1 MSKRLRPTIY
11 NIAAHG
17 GFADALAQ
25 GLIDRFA
32 KDPLGLARGLIIL
45 PNNRARRAVHDAFV
59 RLSEDGLLLPQ
70 MAVVGDLELD
80 ESIGVALDSGELSL
94 DVPPSVDSLDRLLM
108 LARLIEM
115 ESAAKGSA
123 LLSKEA
129 LRLAREF
136 ARTLDQLTVEEIALK
151 DLFDIDVE
159 PELSGHW
166 QASLAFFRVIAE
178 KWQVKLAKMGIVDEA
193 ARRNALFDQSVK
205 AWKTKPPNHFVVAA
219 GITTSAPAIARFLR
233 AIAFLPDGMVVLPDL
248 DMVMVDEEWDMLGPF
263 EPDAET
269 GKTGRAQETH
279 PQYHMKLLLE
289 RMSIARGEI
298 LRWPRTG
305 TSGAAA
311 NRSRALSNAFAV
323 PKLTSRWQSLDA
335 NERSLAGVQTVEARN
350 SAEEAQIVALLAREA
365 LETPERR
372 VAIITPDRALAG
384 RISAHLERWNIA
396 ADDTAGQPL
405 SKKPEGV
412 FFLTLL
418 SATADGFP
426 PAEFLALLKHPL
438 VRAGDERLEWLTQVR
453 KLDLLMRGPR
463 PAPGLAGIDSLFQ
476 SEDSR
481 SKGLRQDLMPW
492 WQEVR
497 MIFEPAAKVLSG
509 AADWGAMLAEIR
521 QLADMVTNGQ
531 VWAGPAGRQLAD
543 FLSDMEDRATLG
555 PLKIQSSE
563 IVSYFETLL
572 ADIPVRPPYGGHPRI
587 ALYGLLE
594 ARLQQAEL
602 VICCGL
608 NEGSW
613 PQAITPDPWLAPM
626 VRKSLGLPAQER
638 QIGLSAHDLVGAM
651 GAQNVVL
658 TRAGRDGSGPAIASR
673 FLLRLKAMCGDNLK
687 ERPIAQDWA
696 QRIDKP
702 EEPIRI
708 EQPAPEPS
716 AEQRRVKLS
725 VTNVDRLIADPFAFY
740 AAKIMGLGS
749 LDMIDAEPSPAWRG
763 SIIHDILDKWAKE
776 DDYDPDAL
784 KRRALAFLN
793 EPSSHPLMRTL
804 WAPRLMEGLLWVAD
818 TVAQQRVDG
827 RTPAESEQKGSAT
840 IAGVDLFG
848 IADRIDR
855 MADGTLGIVDYKT
868 GGPPSNKAVKEGFA
882 LQLGLLGAIAEKG
895 DFGGLSGT
903 ASGFEYWSL
912 AKQGGKDSFG
922 YIATPTNPRSPDK
935 VEADQM
941 VDHAVAEFTK
951 AVTSYILGKEPMTAK
966 LHPEYAPY
974 ADYDQLMRLE
984 EWYGRAA
991 ISEGEGDH
999 E

>member
-1 MSKRLRPTIY
+1 MTKRSAPAIY

-32 KDPLGLARGLIIL
+32 KDPLALARGLIIL

-59 RLSEDGLLLPQ
+59 RLSENGLLLPQ
-70 MAVVGDLELD
+70 MAVIGDLELD
-80 ESIGVALDSGELSL
+80 ESIGVALDSGALAL
-94 DVPPSVDSLDRLLM
+94 DIPSAIDPLDRLLM
-108 LARLIEM
+108 LARLIEV
-115 ESAAKGSA
+115 ESAAMA
-123 LLSKEA
+123 NAILSKEA

-136 ARTLDQLTVEEIALK
+136 ARTLDQLTVEEISLK
-151 DLFDIDVE
+151 QLFDIEVE

-166 QASLAFFRVIAE
+166 QQSLGFFRAIAE
-178 KWQVKLAKMGIVDEA
+178 KWKEKLADMGLVDEA

-205 AWKTKPPNHFVVAA
+205 TWKAKPPKHFVVAA

-248 DMVMVDEEWDMLGPF
+248 DMVMADEEWDMLGPF
-263 EPDAET
+263 APDEAT
-269 GKTGRAQETH
+269 GRVQRAQETH

-311 NRSRALSNAFAV
+311 KRSRALSNAFAI

-335 NERSLAGVQTVEARN
+335 NERSLAGVQMVEARN

-384 RISAHLERWNIA
+384 RISAHLERWTIT

-412 FFLTLL
+412 FFLALL
-418 SATADGFP
+418 SAVTDGFP
-426 PAEFLALLKHPL
+426 PAEFLALVKHPL
-438 VRAGDERLEWLTQVR
+438 VKAGEGRLEWLAQVR

-463 PAPGLAGIDSLFQ
+463 PAPGLPGIDSLFQ
-476 SEDSR
+476 SEDR
-481 SKGLRQDLMPW
+481 RTKALREELNPW
-492 WQEVR
+492 WQETRTV
-497 MIFEPAAKVLSG
+497 FEAAAEALSG
-509 AADWGAMLAEIR
+509 AMNWTAILAEIR
-521 QLADMVTNGQ
+521 QLADRLTNGQ
-531 VWAGPAGRQLAD
+531 LWSGPAGRQLAD
-543 FLSDMEDRATLG
+543 FLSDMEDRAALG
-555 PLKIQSSE
+555 PMKIQSPE
-563 IVSYFETLL
+563 IAGYFETFLSNM
-572 ADIPVRPPYGGHPRI
+572 PVRPPYGGHPRI

-658 TRAGRDGSGPAIASR
+658 TRAQRDGSGPSIASR

-687 ERPIAQDWA
+687 EHPVAQQFA
-696 QRIDKP
+696 RGIDQP
-702 EEPIRI
+702 DELVRI

-716 AEQRRVKLS
+716 AQQRLVKLS

-740 AAKIMGLGS
+740 ALKIMGFGS

-763 SIIHDILDKWAKE
+763 SIIHDILDRWAKE
-776 DDYDPDAL
+776 DDYDPEAL
-784 KRRALAFLN
+784 KRRAMAFLN
-793 EPSSHPLMRTL
+793 ERSSHPLMRTL
-804 WAPRLMEGLLWVAD
+804 WAPRLMEGLLWIAE
-818 TVAQQRVDG
+818 TVVHQGEKQ
-827 RTPAESEQKGSAT
+827 RTPLKSEQTGAAK
-840 IAGVDLFG
+840 IAGIDLFG
-848 IADRIDR
+848 VADRIDR
-855 MADGTLGIVDYKT
+855 MPDGGLGIIDYKT
-868 GGPPSNKAVKEGFA
+868 GGPPSNKAVKEGFS
-882 LQLGLLGAIAEKG
+882 LQLGLLGAIAERG
-895 DFGGLSGT
+895 DFGGLSGK

-922 YIATPTNPRSPDK
+922 YIATPTNPRSPDRIETDE
-935 VEADQM
+935 V
-941 VDHAVAEFTK
+941 VDHAVAAFTN
-951 AVTSYILGKEPMTAK
+951 AVNSYILGDEPMTAK

-984 EWYGRAA
+984 EWYGRSALAA
-991 ISEGEGDH
+991 EEGEH

>member
-1 MSKRLRPTIY
+1 MSKRLQPAIY

-70 MAVVGDLELD
+70 MAVIGDLELD
-80 ESIGVALDSGELSL
+80 ESIGVALDRGELAL
-94 DVPPSVDSLDRLLM
+94 DIAPAVDPLDRLLV
-108 LARLIEM
+108 LAQLIER
-115 ESAAKGSA
+115 ESAAKGRA

-166 QASLAFFRVIAE
+166 QDALAFFRVITE
-178 KWQVKLAKMGIVDEA
+178 KWQAKLTDMGAVDEA
-193 ARRNALFDQSVK
+193 ARRNALFDQTVK
-205 AWKTKPPNHFVVAA
+205 AWKTAPPNHFVVAA

-233 AIAFLPDGMVVLPDL
+233 AIAFLPEGMVVLPDL
-248 DMVMVDEEWDMLGPF
+248 DMVMADEEWGMLGPF
-263 EPDAET
+263 QPDAET
-269 GKTGRAQETH
+269 GKVERAQETH

-298 LRWPRTG
+298 MRWPRTG

-311 NRSRALSNAFAV
+311 KRSRALSNAFAI
-323 PKLTSRWQSLDA
+323 PKLTSRWQSLDSD
-335 NERSLAGVQTVEARN
+335 ERSLAGVQTAEARN
-350 SAEEAQIVALLAREA
+350 SAEEAQIIALLAREA

-384 RISAHLERWNIA
+384 RISAHLERWMIA

-405 SKKPEGV
+405 SKKPEGI
-412 FFLTLL
+412 FFLALL
-418 SATADGFP
+418 SAATDGFP

-438 VRAGDERLEWLTQVR
+438 VRAGEGRLDWLAQVR

-476 SEDSR
+476 SEDRRTKS
-481 SKGLRQDLMPW
+481 LRDNLRPW
-492 WQEVR
+492 WTDVR
-497 MIFEPAAKVLSG
+497 AIFAPAATALSG
-509 AADWGAMLAEIR
+509 AMNWTEMLAEVR
-521 QLADMVTNGQ
+521 QLADLLTNGQ

-543 FLSDMEDRATLG
+543 FLSDMEDRAALG
-555 PLKIQSSE
+555 PMKIQAPE
-563 IVSYFETLL
+563 IAGYFETFL
-572 ADIPVRPPYGGHPRI
+572 ADMPVRPPYGGHPRI

-594 ARLQQAEL
+594 ARLQQADL

-651 GAQNVVL
+651 GARNVIL
-658 TRAGRDGSGPAIASR
+658 TRAQRDGSGPAIASR
-673 FLLRLKAMCGDNLK
+673 FLLRLKAMCGPNLK
-687 ERPIAQDWA
+687 EHPVARQWA
-696 QRIDKP
+696 TRIDQP
-702 EEPIRI
+702 EEYIRI
-708 EQPAPEPS
+708 EQPAPEPT
-716 AEQRRVKLS
+716 ADQRLVKLS
-725 VTNVDRLIADPFAFY
+725 VTDVDRLIADPFAFY
-740 AAKIMGLGS
+740 AAKIMRLGT

-776 DDYDPDAL
+776 DGYDPDAL
-784 KRRALAFLN
+784 KRRAEGFLN
-793 EPSSHPLMRTL
+793 ERSSHPLMRTL
-804 WAPRLMEGLLWVAD
+804 WAPRLMEGLLWIAD
-818 TVAQQRVDG
+818 TVAQQRAGG
-827 RTPAESEQKGSAT
+827 RGPLKSEQKGVAR

-855 MADGTLGIVDYKT
+855 MADSRLAIVDYKT
-868 GGPPSNKAVKEGFA
+868 GGPPSNRAVKEGFA

-895 DFGGLSGT
+895 DFGGLSGKT
-903 ASGFEYWSL
+903 GGFEYWSL
-912 AKQGGKDSFG
+912 AKQGGKNSFG

-935 VEADQM
+935 IEADQM
-941 VDHAVAEFTK
+941 VDHAVTEYTK
-951 AVTSYILGKEPMTAK
+951 AVNSYIHGDEPMVAK

-974 ADYDQLMRLE
+974 ADYDQLMRFE
-984 EWYGRAA
+984 EWYGRADVL
-991 ISEGEGDH
+991 EQGGEH